1 MKTIDLRYPLPCP
14 VSPELWQFVATLN
27 RARGLPLPTTSR
39 RSGRWFLELHPDDYD
54 AVLGRLQALSIEHSV
69 PLYSPPAPGW
79 VEWPGGERPVPA
91 LALVDYR
98 LRSGHT
104 ITRGAIADDLRWSH
118 GTPPS
123 GGDIVAY
130 RLHENK

>member
-1 MKTIDLRYPLPCP
+1 MNAHCPHFASGYNYPEGECD
-14 VSPELWQFVATLN
+14 
-27 RARGLPLPTTSR
+27 GLCL
-39 RSGRWFLELHPDDYD
+39 
-54 AVLGRLQALSIEHSV
+54 
-69 PLYSPPAPGW
+69 W

-104 ITRGAIADDLRWSH
+104 ITRGSIADDLRWSH

-130 RLHENK
+130 RLHQK

>member
-1 MKTIDLRYPLPCP
+1 MNAHCPHFASGCNYPEGECD
-14 VSPELWQFVATLN
+14 
-27 RARGLPLPTTSR
+27 GLCL
-39 RSGRWFLELHPDDYD
+39 
-54 AVLGRLQALSIEHSV
+54 
-69 PLYSPPAPGW
+69 W

-104 ITRGAIADDLRWSH
+104 ITRGSIADDLRWGH
-118 GTPPS
+118 ATPPS

-130 RLHENK
+130 RLHENN